1 MEKPSMNRRIYRLKQ
16 GWIFFLVW
24 LLSVISCSNL
34 AAAAAP
40 EVLSEITVVYEKSQW
55 HVVLTGPQSGPYR
68 AIKVVNPL
76 RLVVD
81 LPNTSNEMH
90 PKPLIVNNEVIDTV
104 KTAELIHEPQ
114 PLTRVEIGLNQ
125 NVSYEITRQ
134 GKEIWVS
141 LNMAEPVTK
150 VRPSQTEPTVKSN
163 TLKYYIKKED
173 TTAKS
178 PPKETILSSKPLEN
192 SSLPSASK
200 VLHIRQLKLDEES
213 RYYIVANG
221 SLADYVSFHLTNPPR
236 LVVDLIGVKSTE
248 IEGALSFEGPWV
260 RKVRVGRYTNKV
272 RLVFDLIPEQ
282 GLPYDIIS
290 GKDRLVVSF
299 RPGDSFPQR

>member
-1 MEKPSMNRRIYRLKQ
+1 MSRRMCCLKQ
-16 GWIFFLVW
+16 SWIFLLVW
-24 LLSVISCSNL
+24 LLWVISYSTL

-55 HVVLTGPQSGPYR
+55 HVVLTGPQSVSYR
-68 AIKVVNPL
+68 AIMVVDPL

-90 PKPLIVNNEVIDTV
+90 PKPFKVDNEGIGTI

-125 NVSYEITRQ
+125 NASYAITHL

-141 LNMAEPVTK
+141 FNMAEPVNRVK
-150 VRPSQTEPTVKSN
+150 PPQTEPTVKSKVM
-163 TLKYYIKKED
+163 KYYTKKEVA
-173 TTAKS
+173 TPES
-178 PPKETILSSKPLEN
+178 PPKETILPSKPLGK

-200 VLHIRQLKLDEES
+200 VLSIHQLKMDEEL

-248 IEGALSFEGPWV
+248 IEGALSFRGPWV
-260 RKVRVGRYTNKV
+260 KKVRVGRYTTKV

-282 GLPYDIIS
+282 GLPYEIVS

-299 RPGDSFPQR
+299 RPGFSFPPR

>member
-1 MEKPSMNRRIYRLKQ
+1 MSRRMCCLKQ
-16 GWIFFLVW
+16 SWIFLLVW
-24 LLSVISCSNL
+24 LLWVISYSTL

-55 HVVLTGPQSGPYR
+55 HVVLTGPQSVSYR
-68 AIKVVNPL
+68 AIMVVDPL

-90 PKPLIVNNEVIDTV
+90 PKPFKVDNEVIGTI

-125 NVSYEITRQ
+125 NASYAITHL

-141 LNMAEPVTK
+141 FNMAEPVNRVK
-150 VRPSQTEPTVKSN
+150 PPQTEPTVKSKVM
-163 TLKYYIKKED
+163 KYYTKKEVA
-173 TTAKS
+173 TPES
-178 PPKETILSSKPLEN
+178 PPKETILPSKPLGK

-200 VLHIRQLKLDEES
+200 VLSIHQLKMDEEL

-221 SLADYVSFHLTNPPR
+221 SIADYVSFHLTNPPR

-248 IEGALSFEGPWV
+248 IEGALSFRGPWV
-260 RKVRVGRYTNKV
+260 KKVRVGRYTTKV

-282 GLPYDIIS
+282 GLPYEIVS

-299 RPGDSFPQR
+299 RPGFSFPPR

>member
-1 MEKPSMNRRIYRLKQ
+1 
-16 GWIFFLVW
+16 VW
-24 LLSVISCSNL
+24 PLWVISYSPL

-40 EVLSEITVVYEKSQW
+40 EVLSEITVVYEKGQW
-55 HVVLTGPQSGPYR
+55 HVVLTGPQSVSYR
-68 AIKVVNPL
+68 AIMVVDPL

-90 PKPLIVNNEVIDTV
+90 PKPFNVDNEVIGKI

-125 NVSYEITRQ
+125 NASYEITHM

-141 LNMAEPVTK
+141 FNIAEPVTK
-150 VRPSQTEPTVKSN
+150 VKPPQTEPTVKSKAM
-163 TLKYYIKKED
+163 KYYTKKEVA
-173 TTAKS
+173 TPES
-178 PPKETILSSKPLEN
+178 PPKETILPSKPLGK

-200 VLHIRQLKLDEES
+200 VLSINQLKMDEEL

-221 SLADYVSFHLTNPPR
+221 SLADFVSFHLTNPPR
-236 LVVDLIGVKSTE
+236 LVVDLIGVKATD
-248 IEGALSFEGPWV
+248 IEGALSFRGPWV
-260 RKVRVGRYTNKV
+260 KKVRVGRYTTKV

-282 GLPYDIIS
+282 GLPYDIVL

-299 RPGDSFPQR
+299 RPGVSFPPR

>member
-1 MEKPSMNRRIYRLKQ
+1 MSRRMCCLKQ
-16 GWIFFLVW
+16 SWIFLLVW
-24 LLSVISCSNL
+24 LLWVISYSTL

-55 HVVLTGPQSGPYR
+55 HVVLTGPQSVSYR
-68 AIKVVNPL
+68 AIMVVDPL

-90 PKPLIVNNEVIDTV
+90 PKPFKVDNEVIGTI

-125 NVSYEITRQ
+125 NASYAITHL

-141 LNMAEPVTK
+141 FNMAEPVNRVK
-150 VRPSQTEPTVKSN
+150 PPQTEPTVKSKVM
-163 TLKYYIKKED
+163 KYYTKKEVA
-173 TTAKS
+173 TPES
-178 PPKETILSSKPLEN
+178 PPKETILPSKPLGK

-200 VLHIRQLKLDEES
+200 VLSIHQLKMDEEL

-248 IEGALSFEGPWV
+248 IEGALSFRGPWV
-260 RKVRVGRYTNKV
+260 KKVRVGRYTTKV

-282 GLPYDIIS
+282 GLPYEIVS

-299 RPGDSFPQR
+299 RPGFSFPPR

>member
-1 MEKPSMNRRIYRLKQ
+1 MSRQTHCLKQ
-16 GWIFFLVW
+16 SWISLLVW
-24 LLSVISCSNL
+24 LLWVISNSNL

-40 EVLSEITVVYEKSQW
+40 EVLSEITVAHEKGQW
-55 HVVLTGPQSGPYR
+55 HVVLTGLQFVSYR
-68 AIKVVNPL
+68 AIKVQNPL

-81 LPNTSNEMH
+81 LPNTLNEMH
-90 PKPLIVNNEVIDTV
+90 PQPFIVDNEVIGTII
-104 KTAELIHEPQ
+104 TAELIREPQ
-114 PLTRVEIGLNQ
+114 PLTRVEIGLKQ

-141 LNMAEPVTK
+141 LNMAEPGTGVQSM
-150 VRPSQTEPTVKSN
+150 RAEPTIQSKD
-163 TLKYYIKKED
+163 LKYHTKKKVV
-173 TTAKS
+173 TPKP
-178 PPKETILSSKPLEN
+178 PPKETILLSKPVGK

-200 VLHIRQLKLDEES
+200 VLSIRQLKMDEEL

-236 LVVDLIGVKSTE
+236 LVLDLMGVKSTE
-248 IEGALSFEGPWV
+248 IEGALSFRGPWV
-260 RKVRVGRYTNKV
+260 KQVRVGRYTNKV
-272 RLVFDLIPEQ
+272 RLVFDLIPEK

-299 RPGDSFPQR
+299 RPGVSFPPR

>member
-1 MEKPSMNRRIYRLKQ
+1 MEKLSMSRRMCCLKQ
-16 GWIFFLVW
+16 SWIFLLVW
-24 LLSVISCSNL
+24 LLWVIGYSTL

-55 HVVLTGPQSGPYR
+55 HVVLTGPQSVSYR
-68 AIKVVNPL
+68 AIMVVDPL

-90 PKPLIVNNEVIDTV
+90 PKPFKVDNEVIGTI

-125 NVSYEITRQ
+125 NASYAITHL

-141 LNMAEPVTK
+141 FNMAEPVNRVK
-150 VRPSQTEPTVKSN
+150 PPQTEPTVKSKVM
-163 TLKYYIKKED
+163 KYYTKKEVA
-173 TTAKS
+173 TPES
-178 PPKETILSSKPLEN
+178 PPKETILPSKPLGK

-200 VLHIRQLKLDEES
+200 VLSIHQLKMDEEL

-248 IEGALSFEGPWV
+248 IEGALSFRGPWV
-260 RKVRVGRYTNKV
+260 KKVRVGRYTTKV

-282 GLPYDIIS
+282 GLPYEIVS

-299 RPGDSFPQR
+299 RPGFSFPPR

>member
-1 MEKPSMNRRIYRLKQ
+1 MSRRIYCLKQ
-16 GWIFFLVW
+16 SWIFLLVW
-24 LLSVISCSNL
+24 PLWVIGYSPL
-34 AAAAAP
+34 PAAAAT
-40 EVLSEITVVYEKSQW
+40 EVLSEITVIYEKGQW
-55 HVVLTGPQSGPYR
+55 HVVLTGPQSVSYR

-81 LPNTSNEMH
+81 LPNTLNEMH
-90 PKPLIVNNEVIDTV
+90 PKPFIVDNEVIGII
-104 KTAELIHEPQ
+104 KTAELIHEPR

-125 NVSYEITRQ
+125 NVSYGITRQ

-141 LNMAEPVTK
+141 LNMAEPATK
-150 VRPSQTEPTVKSN
+150 VKPPQTEPSVTSKAM
-163 TLKYYIKKED
+163 KYSTKKEV
-173 TTAKS
+173 TTLKS
-178 PPKETILSSKPLEN
+178 PPKETILPSKPLGK

-200 VLHIRQLKLDEES
+200 VLSIHQLKMDEEL

-236 LVVDLIGVKSTE
+236 LVVDLIGVKATD
-248 IEGALSFEGPWV
+248 IEGALSFRGPWV
-260 RKVRVGRYTNKV
+260 KKVRVGRYTTKV

-299 RPGDSFPQR
+299 RPGVSFPPR